1 MTFWLKSGMESRNED
16 LTSFLGKREG
26 ISEDCCQGCEPLDF
40 PLFWVQYLKD
50 TEETLI
56 DLVINIL
63 SEVSQTDKR

>member
-16 LTSFLGKREG
+16 LTSFLGKQEG
-26 ISEDCCQGCEPLDF
+26 ISEDCCKGHESLDF

-56 DLVINIL
+56 GPVIIIL
-63 SEVSQTDKR
+63 REVSQT